1 MYPNNVSY
9 CIILYGLKVGVEN
22 HGLKQ
27 VVIAVVNMK
36 CEVKP
41 KFNFNFLHFLGNHAA
56 AVEMTSEA
64 SQMETSARSVQGCSD
79 SNKKACHICGKV
91 LASLRNLDN
100 HMKKVHGQV
109 IPTV

>member
-9 CIILYGLKVGVEN
+9 CIILYGLNVGVDN

-27 VVIAVVNMK
+27 VVITVVNMK

-41 KFNFNFLHFLGNHAA
+41 KFNVNFLLILGNHTA

-64 SQMETSARSVQGCSD
+64 SQIEASD
-79 SNKKACHICGKV
+79 SRKKACHICGKV
-91 LASLRNLDN
+91 LASLRNLEN
-100 HMKKVHGQV
+100 HIKKVHGQV
-109 IPTV
+109 IPSV